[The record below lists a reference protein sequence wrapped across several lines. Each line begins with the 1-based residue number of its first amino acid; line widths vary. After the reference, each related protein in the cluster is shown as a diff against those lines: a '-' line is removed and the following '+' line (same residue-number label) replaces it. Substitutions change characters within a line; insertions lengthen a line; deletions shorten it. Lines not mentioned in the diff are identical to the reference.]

1 MRPVATTA
9 SRIVGLTARSRAR
22 SDAARRL
29 SGLRTCSMKTW
40 LRRPGMASVT
50 LSARSRS
57 SAMYLTILKCLP
69 FRAYELVH
77 SSHEAPFFRA
87 HFNNSR

>member
-1 MRPVATTA
+1 
-9 SRIVGLTARSRAR
+9 
-22 SDAARRL
+22 
-29 SGLRTCSMKTW
+29 MKTW

-77 SSHEAPFFRA
+77 SSHEAPFSRA
-87 HFNNSR
+87 YFNNSR